1 VDPEGER
8 PESEACRVSFPAFAA
23 FFADA
28 ERTVARICVYM
39 ALQPP
44 FLSHAC
50 PRAVKVSVVQS
61 MARVSTRS
69 VVDALAWLERK
80 GYVVVHGRD
89 RRGTPSLSLA
99 WALPEADQSQ
109 EAAS

>member
-1 VDPEGER
+1 M
-8 PESEACRVSFPAFAA
+8 SFPAFAA
-23 FFADA
+23 FFNDP

-39 ALQPP
+39 ALMPP
-44 FLSHAC
+44 LLSHAE
-50 PRAVKVSVVQS
+50 PRSVKVIAVRHR
-61 MARVSTRS
+61 ARVSTGS

-99 WALPEADQSQ
+99 WALPDADQTRT

>member
-1 VDPEGER
+1 MSYPAALSFSQEPDVTYAR
-8 PESEACRVSFPAFAA
+8 WRVW
-23 FFADA
+23 
-28 ERTVARICVYM
+28 Y

-44 FLSHAC
+44 FLSHAI
-50 PRAVKVSVVQS
+50 PKAVKISVLRHE
-61 MARVSTRS
+61 ARVSTRS
-69 VVDALAWLERK
+69 VVDALAWLERR

-99 WALPEADQSQ
+99 WALPDADHSQ

>member
-1 VDPEGER
+1 M
-8 PESEACRVSFPAFAA
+8 SFPAFAA

-44 FLSHAC
+44 FLSHAV
-50 PRAVKVSVVQS
+50 PKAVKISVLRHE
-61 MARVSTRS
+61 ARVSAGS

-99 WALPEADQSQ
+99 WALPDADQTRT

>member
-1 VDPEGER
+1 MSYPAEV
-8 PESEACRVSFPAFAA
+8 AFAK
-23 FFADA
+23 DS
-28 ERTVARICVYM
+28 EVTYARWRVWK

-44 FLSHAC
+44 FLAFAHEP
-50 PRAVKVSVVQS
+50 PREVKVSVVQS
-61 MARVSTRS
+61 MAKVSTRS

-80 GYVVVHGRD
+80 GYVKVHGRD

-99 WALPEADQSQ
+99 WALPDAEHSRT

>member
-1 VDPEGER
+1 M
-8 PESEACRVSFPAFAA
+8 SFPADDAFAR
-23 FFADA
+23 DPDV
-28 ERTVARICVYM
+28 TYARWRVWR

-44 FLSHAC
+44 FLSHAT

-61 MARVSTRS
+61 LARVSTRS

-80 GYVVVHGRD
+80 GYVVVHARD

-99 WALPEADQSQ
+99 WALPDAEHSRT

>member
-1 VDPEGER
+1 MVR
-8 PESEACRVSFPAFAA
+8 RVSFPAFTA
-23 FFADA
+23 FFADP

-44 FLSHAC
+44 FLSFGDQ
-50 PRAVKVSVVQS
+50 PRAVKVITVRHR
-61 MARVSTRS
+61 ARVSTRS
-69 VVDALAWLERK
+69 VVDALAWMERK
-80 GYVVVHGRD
+80 GYVTVSGRD

-99 WALPEADQSQ
+99 WALPDAEHSRT

>member
-1 VDPEGER
+1 MSGY
-8 PESEACRVSFPAFAA
+8 PAFAA
-23 FFADA
+23 FFKDP
-28 ERTVARICVYM
+28 ERTTARICVFM

-44 FLSHAC
+44 FLSFGDE
-50 PRAVKVSVVQS
+50 PKAVKISVLQS
-61 MARVSTRS
+61 LARVSTRS
-69 VVDALAWLERK
+69 VVDALAWMERK
-80 GYVVVHGRD
+80 GYVRVKERD

>member
-1 VDPEGER
+1 MSYPY
-8 PESEACRVSFPAFAA
+8 PAYAA
-23 FFADA
+23 FFADP
-28 ERTVARICVYM
+28 ERTVARICVWM

-44 FLSHAC
+44 FLSHNPAA
-50 PRAVKVSVVQS
+50 PVETKVAVIQHR
-61 MARVSTRS
+61 ARVSTRS

-99 WALPEADQSQ
+99 WALPNADHSRT

>member
-1 VDPEGER
+1 MSYPAALAFDDDPEVTYAR
-8 PESEACRVSFPAFAA
+8 WRVW
-23 FFADA
+23 
-28 ERTVARICVYM
+28 R
-39 ALQPP
+39 ALKPP
-44 FLSHAC
+44 FLSHTT
-50 PRAVKVSVVQS
+50 PRAVKVSVVQHR
-61 MARVSTRS
+61 ARVSTRS

-99 WALPEADQSQ
+99 WALPDADQTRT

>member
-1 VDPEGER
+1 MSYPY
-8 PESEACRVSFPAFAA
+8 PAYAA
-23 FFADA
+23 LFADP
-28 ERTVARICVYM
+28 ERTVARICVWM

-44 FLSHAC
+44 FLSHNEGK
-50 PRAVKVSVVQS
+50 PVEVKISVLQHR
-61 MARVSTRS
+61 ARVSTRS

-80 GYVVVHGRD
+80 GYVVVHRRD

-99 WALPEADQSQ
+99 WALPAEDQTRT